1 MTQTSKHTMAS
12 AIPIVVLIG
21 VLSSLWYL
29 PYDLARDWWILGSM
43 AVDLAIMAETWPSV
57 LAEWIIRASGYSLA
71 FGLFFHFRRQEP
83 LFMSMV
89 TVGLTM
95 IVFPIGL
102 FICISSGWNVHL
114 IRVIESADAGLAGYG
129 FAYITEFALIVTVQL
144 TGWKLMELFGL
155 GKGS

>member
-1 MTQTSKHTMAS
+1 MTQSSKRITAS
-12 AIPIVVLIG
+12 ALPIIVLIG
-21 VLSSLWYL
+21 VMSSFWLV
-29 PYDLARDWWILGSM
+29 PYSLARDGWILGSI

>member
-1 MTQTSKHTMAS
+1 MTRSSKRTTAS
-12 AIPIVVLIG
+12 ELPIIVLIG
-21 VLSSLWYL
+21 VLCLFWFV
-29 PYDLARDWWILGSM
+29 PFVLARDWWILGSI
-43 AVDLAIMAETWPSV
+43 AVDLAIIAETWPSV

-95 IVFPIGL
+95 IGWPLGVL
-102 FICISSGWNVHL
+102 ICIWSGWNVHL

-144 TGWKLMELFGL
+144 TGWKLMDLFGL
-155 GKGS
+155 GHKS

>member
-1 MTQTSKHTMAS
+1 MTQSSKRTTAS
-12 AIPIVVLIG
+12 ALPTIVLIG

-29 PYDLARDWWILGSM
+29 PYDLARDWWILGSV
-43 AVDLAIMAETWPSV
+43 AVDLALMAETWPSV

-71 FGLFFHFRRQEP
+71 FSLFFHFRRQEP

-95 IVFPIGL
+95 IGWPLGVL
-102 FICISSGWNVHL
+102 ICLWLGWQPHL
-114 IRVIESADAGLAGYG
+114 VMVIESADAGLAGYG

-144 TGWKLMELFGL
+144 TGWKLMDLFGL
-155 GKGS
+155 RPKS

>member
-21 VLSSLWYL
+21 VLSSFWLV

-43 AVDLAIMAETWPSV
+43 AMDLAIIAETWPSV
-57 LAEWIIRASGYSLA
+57 LAEWIFRASGYSLS

>member
-29 PYDLARDWWILGSM
+29 PYDLARDWWILGGIAM
-43 AVDLAIMAETWPSV
+43 DLAIMAETWPSI
-57 LAEWIIRASGYSLA
+57 LAEWFIRTSGYSLA

-144 TGWKLMELFGL
+144 TGWKLMDLFGL
-155 GKGS
+155 GRKT

>member
-1 MTQTSKHTMAS
+1 MTQSSKRTTAS
-12 AIPIVVLIG
+12 VLPTIVLIG
-21 VLSSLWYL
+21 VLSSFWYA
-29 PYDLARDWWILGSM
+29 PYDLARDWWILGSV
-43 AVDLAIMAETWPSV
+43 AVDLALMAETWPSV
-57 LAEWIIRASGYSLA
+57 LAEWIIRTSGYSLA

-155 GKGS
+155 RPKS

>member
-1 MTQTSKHTMAS
+1 MTQSSKRTTAS
-12 AIPIVVLIG
+12 ELPTIVLIG
-21 VLSSLWYL
+21 VLSSFWLV
-29 PYDLARDWWILGSM
+29 PYDLARDGWILGSV
-43 AVDLAIMAETWPSV
+43 AVDLALMAETWPSV

-95 IVFPIGL
+95 IFFPIGL

-129 FAYITEFALIVTVQL
+129 FAYIAEFALIVTVQL
-144 TGWKLMELFGL
+144 TGWKLMDLFGL
-155 GKGS
+155 GHKS

>member
-1 MTQTSKHTMAS
+1 MTQSSKRTTAS

-21 VLSSLWYL
+21 VLSSFWLV
-29 PYDLARDWWILGSM
+29 PYDLARDGWILGSV
-43 AVDLAIMAETWPSV
+43 AVDLALMAETWPSV

-95 IVFPIGL
+95 ICWPIGVLICMWIGWQPHL
-102 FICISSGWNVHL
+102 F
-114 IRVIESADAGLAGYG
+114 RVIESADAGLAGYG

-144 TGWKLMELFGL
+144 TGWKLMDLFGL
-155 GKGS
+155 GHKS

>member
-1 MTQTSKHTMAS
+1 MTQSSRRTTAS
-12 AIPIVVLIG
+12 VLPTIVLIG
-21 VLSSLWYL
+21 VLSSFWLV
-29 PYDLARDWWILGSM
+29 PYDLARDGWILGSV
-43 AVDLAIMAETWPSV
+43 AVDLALMAETWPSV

-71 FGLFFHFRRQEP
+71 FGLFVHFRRQEP

-95 IVFPIGL
+95 IGFPIGL
-102 FICISSGWNVHL
+102 FICITSGWNVHL

>member
-1 MTQTSKHTMAS
+1 MTQSSKRTTAS
-12 AIPIVVLIG
+12 ELPTIVLIG
-21 VLSSLWYL
+21 VLSSFWLV
-29 PYDLARDWWILGSM
+29 PYDLARDGWILGSV
-43 AVDLAIMAETWPSV
+43 AVDLALMAETWPSV

-95 IVFPIGL
+95 IFFPIGL

-144 TGWKLMELFGL
+144 TGWKLMDLFGL
-155 GKGS
+155 GHKS

>member
-1 MTQTSKHTMAS
+1 MTQSSKRTTAS
-12 AIPIVVLIG
+12 VLPTIVLIG
-21 VLSSLWYL
+21 VLSSFWLV
-29 PYDLARDWWILGSM
+29 PYDLARDGWILGSV
-43 AVDLAIMAETWPSV
+43 AVDLALMAETWQSV
-57 LAEWIIRASGYSLA
+57 LAEWLIRASGYSLA

-89 TVGLTM
+89 TVGITM
-95 IVFPIGL
+95 ICFPIGL

-144 TGWKLMELFGL
+144 AGWKLMDLFGL
-155 GKGS
+155 GPKS